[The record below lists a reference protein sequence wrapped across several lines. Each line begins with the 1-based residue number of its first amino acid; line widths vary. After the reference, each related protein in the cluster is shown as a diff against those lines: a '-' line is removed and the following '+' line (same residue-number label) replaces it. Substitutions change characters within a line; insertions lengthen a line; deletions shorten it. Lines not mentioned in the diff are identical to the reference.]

1 MILPVARGIWPLIK
15 DQATDSI
22 IQIVKLL
29 VINVN
34 RLSRKLTGMVL
45 V

>member
-15 DQATDSI
+15 DQATDNI
-22 IQIVKLL
+22 RVKLL

>member
-1 MILPVARGIWPLIK
+1 MILHVARGIWPLIK

-22 IQIVKLL
+22 RVKLL